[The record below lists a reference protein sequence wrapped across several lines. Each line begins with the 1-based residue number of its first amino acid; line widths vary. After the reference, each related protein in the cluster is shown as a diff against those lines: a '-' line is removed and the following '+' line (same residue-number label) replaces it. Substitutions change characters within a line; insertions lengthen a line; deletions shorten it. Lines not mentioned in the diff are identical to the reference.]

1 MGNVIILKITFPW
14 LNALVQPIFYGAN
27 KFVSWRY
34 VIATSSNVANVRPKP
49 DCISVCTYFAGQKKN
64 SNADVEKSAFFQGE
78 ITAKLDQ
85 LIKTVDKLDQKLTR
99 NTGELHEEIDK
110 KILDHERR
118 YH

>member
-1 MGNVIILKITFPW
+1 MEWVITVVVAVIGCIISIL
-14 LNALVQPIFYGAN
+14 
-27 KFVSWRY
+27 
-34 VIATSSNVANVRPKP
+34 
-49 DCISVCTYFAGQKKN
+49 TYFAGQKKN

-85 LIKTVDKLDQKLTR
+85 KLTR

-118 YH
+118 YHNAGHN

>member
-1 MGNVIILKITFPW
+1 MEWIFPLIVAVIGVIIAIL
-14 LNALVQPIFYGAN
+14 
-27 KFVSWRY
+27 
-34 VIATSSNVANVRPKP
+34 
-49 DCISVCTYFAGQKKN
+49 TYFAGQKKS

-110 KILDHERR
+110 KITEHERR
-118 YH
+118 YHNAGHS

>member
-1 MGNVIILKITFPW
+1 MEWVITVAIAIVSCIISIL
-14 LNALVQPIFYGAN
+14 A
-27 KFVSWRY
+27 
-34 VIATSSNVANVRPKP
+34 
-49 DCISVCTYFAGQKKN
+49 YFAGQKKT
-64 SNADVEKSAFFQGE
+64 SNDDVEKSAFFQGE

-118 YH
+118 YHNAGHN